1 MIIVRIYEGLG
12 NQLFQYAYARA
23 LSLSTD
29 QKVFLDIRETGSL
42 AAEQGKTKRKCELTD
57 FRITLPIC
65 QNVQNFYPYL
75 NSGTFIRDTIKKLSL
90 MGLLPYKFY
99 EEPKAE
105 YHKELLTWKG
115 NWYLQGWFQDER
127 YFSEYREIIR
137 KEIVPRK
144 KIRISGRLKEIL
156 KTKNTVSVHI
166 RRGDYV
172 KVSNQLPIS
181 YYHNAMEHMKSIV
194 KDPFWI
200 IFSDDVEWVK
210 RNLNFTE
217 DHYFVSENEKLED
230 YEELMVMSRCK
241 NQIIANSTFSWWG
254 AWLNKNECK
263 TVIGPERWFLRGKKR
278 QETYLLS
285 KNWIAE
291 PIK

>member
-42 AAEQGKTKRKCELTD
+42 AADKGRAIRKCGLRN
-57 FRITLPIC
+57 FRIALPIC
-65 QNVQNFYPYL
+65 RNVQNFYPFL
-75 NSGTFIRDTIKKLSL
+75 NIDTSMRDTIKKLSS

-105 YHKELLTWKG
+105 YHEELLNWKG

-127 YFSEYREIIR
+127 YFSKYSEIIR
-137 KEIVPRK
+137 KEIFPRK

-156 KTKNTVSVHI
+156 RTKNTVSVHI
-166 RRGDYV
+166 RRGDFV
-172 KVSNQLPIS
+172 KLSNQLPMS
-181 YYHNAMEHMKSIV
+181 YYHNAMAHMRSIV

-200 IFSDDVEWVK
+200 VFSDDVAWVK
-210 RNLNFTE
+210 RNLNLTE
-217 DHYFVSENEKLED
+217 DYYFVSEDEKLED

-254 AWLNKNECK
+254 AWLNRSEHK
-263 TVIGPERWFLRGKKR
+263 TVICPDRWFLREEKR
-278 QETYLLS
+278 PEIYLLTG
-285 KNWIAE
+285 NWIAE

>member
-42 AAEQGKTKRKCELTD
+42 AEEQRRAKRKCGLRN
-57 FRITLPIC
+57 FKITLPIC

-75 NSGTFIRDTIKKLSL
+75 NCGLSMRDTMKKISS
-90 MGLLPYKFY
+90 MGWLPYKYY
-99 EEPKAE
+99 EEPEAE
-105 YHKELLTWKG
+105 YHEELLNRKG

-127 YFSEYREIIR
+127 YFSEYSEIIR

-144 KIRISGRLKEIL
+144 KIRISGGLKEIL
-156 KTKNTVSVHI
+156 RTKNTVSVHI

-172 KVSNQLPIS
+172 KLSNQLPIS
-181 YYHNAMEHMKSIV
+181 YYHNAMAHMRSIV

-200 IFSDDVEWVK
+200 VFSDDVDWVK
-210 RNLNFTE
+210 RNLNLTE
-217 DHYFVSENEKLED
+217 DHYFVSENENLED
-230 YEELMVMSRCK
+230 YEELMVMSCCK

-254 AWLNKNECK
+254 AWLNRNECK
-263 TVIGPERWFLRGKKR
+263 TVIGPEKWFIKGASR
-278 QETYLLS
+278 QEPYLLL